1 MKWRLWVLLGAVLA
15 AVLLVFRMPAI
26 PQSEAYHTF
35 SDNRTLLGIPNCLD
49 VVSNVF
55 FLLVGVLGM
64 RFVWRD
70 KSKQRAQ
77 KGSILGGR
85 SFSSDS
91 SHSPSSGVLTPEAPV
106 STFFAS
112 CKAGARFLD
121 SRERWP
127 YFVFFLAVTLT
138 AFGSV
143 NYHLHP
149 SDQTLVG
156 DRLPMALGF
165 MSLVA
170 AAVADRISVTA
181 GVRLLAPLLLTGV
194 GSVFYWQFTQA
205 RGHGDLRPYALAQ
218 FGALF
223 VLLLIVVLFPP
234 RYTRGMDFGVALG
247 IYGVAKL
254 LEVANNFVF
263 ALGHIVS
270 GHTLKHV
277 VAAASAYWLL
287 RMLRL
292 RRPIARASA

>member
-1 MKWRLWVLLGAVLA
+1 MNWRVWVLLGAVLA

-49 VVSNVF
+49 VVSNIF
-55 FLLVGVLGM
+55 FLFVGVMGM

-70 KSKQRAQ
+70 KAKQRAQ
-77 KGSILGGR
+77 RARTLGGR

-106 STFFAS
+106 LTLSAS
-112 CKAGARFLD
+112 CKAGAPFLD

-138 AFGSV
+138 TFGSM

-149 SDQTLVG
+149 TDQTLVG
-156 DRLPMALGF
+156 DRLPMAIGF
-165 MSLVA
+165 MSLAA

-181 GVRLLAPLLLTGV
+181 GLRLLAPLVLTGV
-194 GSVFYWQFTQA
+194 GSVFFWQFTQA
-205 RGHGDLRPYALAQ
+205 RGRGDLRPYALAQ

-223 VLLLIVVLFPP
+223 VLLLVVVLFPP
-234 RYTRGMDFGVALG
+234 RYTRGMDFVIALA

-254 LEVANNFVF
+254 LEVGNNFVF

-292 RRPIARASA
+292 RTPVARA

>member
-1 MKWRLWVLLGAVLA
+1 MNWRLWVLLGVVLA
-15 AVLLVFRMPAI
+15 AVLIVFRMPAI

-55 FLLVGVLGM
+55 FLVVGVLGM
-64 RFVWRD
+64 QFVWRD
-70 KSKQRAQ
+70 RAQ
-77 KGSILGGR
+77 
-85 SFSSDS
+85 
-91 SHSPSSGVLTPEAPV
+91 
-106 STFFAS
+106 
-112 CKAGARFLD
+112 AGARFLD
-121 SRERWP
+121 PRERWP

-138 AFGSV
+138 TFGSM

-149 SDQTLVG
+149 NDQTLVG
-156 DRLPMALGF
+156 DRLPMAIGF

-170 AAVADRISVTA
+170 AAIADRISVTT
-181 GVRLLAPLLLTGV
+181 GVRLLAPLVLTGV

-234 RYTRGMDFGVALG
+234 RYTRGMDFGVSLG

-254 LEVANNFVF
+254 FEVANNFVF
-263 ALGHIVS
+263 SLGHIVS

-292 RRPIARASA
+292 RSPIARASA